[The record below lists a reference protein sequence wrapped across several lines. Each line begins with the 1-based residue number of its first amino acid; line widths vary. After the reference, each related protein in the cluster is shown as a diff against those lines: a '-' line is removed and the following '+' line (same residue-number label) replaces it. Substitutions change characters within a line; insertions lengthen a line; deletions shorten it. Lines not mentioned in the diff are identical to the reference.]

1 MHLIFKIISF
11 ATFLYLSSFITK
23 MPQANIVV
31 IAYDTFA
38 GKDFNL
44 DIIDKHIKI
53 LNNKKYYVFSTSNI
67 IEATLSSITLP
78 DYSVAITIT
87 SNKKEIINHVWPLLA
102 NASLPFTLFIDP
114 HLISNDNNMSWE
126 DIRILNNN
134 GIEIGIRGTP
144 KNIKGGIKI
153 YKSSLSIDPVSYQ
166 YKLGIWSNEEIQILK
181 ENNIKIAF
189 GDKSGPVSLNMNIY
203 KLPRFN
209 ISGKFSDTKR
219 LKTVLDTL
227 PLEVSNILPV
237 SDTLDNNP
245 PLYGFT
251 LLNNNQIPNCYTNN
265 NNQAEVIIVNNSRIE
280 VRTTKF
286 NGAKARINC
295 ISKDAN
301 NRLLWHGSLYWVTN

>member
-1 MHLIFKIISF
+1 
-11 ATFLYLSSFITK
+11 

-31 IAYDTFA
+31 IAYDTFS

-209 ISGKFSDTKR
+209 ISGKFSGIER
-219 LKTVLDTL
+219 LKIVLDTL
-227 PLEVSNILPV
+227 PLEVSNLLPV
-237 SDTLDNNP
+237 NDTLDNNP

-251 LLNNNQIPNCYTNN
+251 LLNKNQTPNCYTNN
-265 NNQAEVIIVNNSRIE
+265 NNQAEVIIVNNSRVE

-286 NGAKARINC
+286 NGEKARINC
-295 ISKDAN
+295 IAKDAN